1 MDMKIASHQLKDD
14 DLLSFDFKTP
24 NVSGKFGDGLPDTLV
39 IHFTAG
45 SSAEGSA
52 KHLCKP
58 AAKASAHLVVGRDGK
73 VYQLAPFNRVAWH
86 AGRSTW
92 NDRNGLNQY
101 SIGIEIDNAGRLTDN
116 GNGFYQ
122 TWFGKNLPVSEV
134 FHGTHR
140 NQSEAGYWHAYAE
153 PQIARVF
160 ELCELLIE
168 HYGITEIVGHEEI
181 APGRKVDP
189 GPAFPLDKLR
199 DQLLGDTR
207 DQDAPAPEPVLE
219 EAIINASQL
228 NIRKGPSTS
237 FQTVAE
243 PLEQGAR
250 VRALNSEDGWVEV
263 EYCIRGWVS
272 GQYLK
277 APD

>member
-1 MDMKIASHQLKDD
+1 MDMKIANHQLKDD
-14 DLLSFDFKTP
+14 DLLSFDYKTP
-24 NVSGKFGDGLPDTLV
+24 NISGKFGEGLPDTLV

-45 SSAEGSA
+45 SSAESSA
-52 KHLCKP
+52 RHLCKP
-58 AAKASAHLVVGRDGK
+58 SARASAHLVVGRDGK

-92 NDRNGLNQY
+92 KGRSGLNQCA
-101 SIGIEIDNAGRLTDN
+101 IGIEIDNAGELTDN

-140 NQSEAGYWHAYAE
+140 NQSEPRFWHSYTEA
-153 PQIARVF
+153 QIARLF

-207 DQDAPAPEPVLE
+207 DQDAPAPEPVSE
-219 EAIINASQL
+219 EWVVNASQL
-228 NIRKGPSTS
+228 NIRKGPSTR
-237 FQTVAE
+237 FETVAE
-243 PLEQGAR
+243 PLEQGMR
-250 VRALNSEDGWVEV
+250 VQSLNSQDGWMEV
-263 EYCIRGWVS
+263 EYTVRGWVS
-272 GQYLK
+272 GQYLR